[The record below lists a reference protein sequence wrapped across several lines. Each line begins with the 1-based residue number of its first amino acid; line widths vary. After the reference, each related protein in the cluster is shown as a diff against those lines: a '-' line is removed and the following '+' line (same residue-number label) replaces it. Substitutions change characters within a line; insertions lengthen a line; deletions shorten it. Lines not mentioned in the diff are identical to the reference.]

1 MCMYVCI
8 AHILPL
14 MHDVY
19 PGQGYMV
26 PLTNEHGAI
35 HFKAPKYGHIYS
47 VKPKH
52 PSTWLKHMVSFSDYI
67 EKIIKLLYTLLCF
80 F

>member
-1 MCMYVCI
+1 MCTYMCI

-19 PGQGYMV
+19 PGQGH
-26 PLTNEHGAI
+26 NEHGAI
-35 HFKAPKYGHIYS
+35 NFKALKYRHVYS

-52 PSTWLKHMVSFSDYI
+52 PSTWLKHMVSFSDNI